1 MKNLAIFGRKFLD
14 VDIREIPVPPVGEDE
29 VLIKVHACG
38 ICGTDLHF
46 LRDCDD
52 GYHPL
57 GHEIAAEVMECGKL
71 VRNVSPGD
79 KVIVEDCSA
88 CGVCRMC
95 KSGLPEACRNMY
107 TLNGRP
113 GMSQYMVLN
122 YHSLVKFDGMDYI
135 SASLTEPLAVALSA
149 VENARI
155 PIGGSVLIFG
165 PGPIGQLATAVAK
178 LKGAGKVIMAGL
190 GKNNVLDRFRLD
202 FSIQAGADM
211 VLKTS
216 MSDWKDKLLAEF
228 PEGVDRVIVT
238 APPRT
243 LPDAI
248 DAVRY
253 AGIITFLGLDF
264 SGRNKIEFDVNNA
277 IFKKLELK
285 ATFAEP
291 AVNFPVAIELLRS
304 KKIMPELFITGTYGL
319 DGLRDVAKGI
329 IEEKVPQM
337 KCIISPWMEM

>member
-1 MKNLAIFGRKFLD
+1 
-14 VDIREIPVPPVGEDE
+14 
-29 VLIKVHACG
+29 
-38 ICGTDLHF
+38 
-46 LRDCDD
+46 
-52 GYHPL
+52 
-57 GHEIAAEVMECGKL
+57 
-71 VRNVSPGD
+71 
-79 KVIVEDCSA
+79 
-88 CGVCRMC
+88 MC
-95 KSGLPEACRNMY
+95 KSGLSQACRNMY

-190 GKNNVLDRFRLD
+190 GKDNVLDRFRLD
-202 FSIQAGADM
+202 FSIKAGADM

-243 LPDAI
+243 LSDAI

-304 KKIMPELFITGTYGL
+304 KKIMPEMFITGTYGL
-319 DGLRDVAKGI
+319 DGLRDAAKSI
-329 IEEKVPQM
+329 IEEKVQQM

>member
-79 KVIVEDCSA
+79 KVIAEDCSA

-107 TLNGRP
+107 SLNGTP
-113 GMSQYMVLN
+113 GMSRYMVLN
-122 YHSLVKFDGMDYI
+122 CRSLIKFSGMDYVH
-135 SASLTEPLAVALSA
+135 ASLTEPLAVALSA
-149 VENARI
+149 VENAQI
-155 PIGGSVLIFG
+155 PLGGSVAVFG
-165 PGPIGQLATAVAK
+165 PGPIGQLAAAVARVR
-178 LKGAGKVIMAGL
+178 GAGKICMVGVGDGTEM
-190 GKNNVLDRFRLD
+190 DDFRLAAAKRQGCD
-202 FSIQAGADM
+202 L
-211 VLKTS
+211 VLKS
-216 MSDWKDKLLAEF
+216 RESDWKERFFSEF
-228 PEGVDRVIVT
+228 PQGVDRVIVT
-238 APPRT
+238 APPVV
-243 LPDAI
+243 LPTAI
-248 DAVRY
+248 EFVRY
-253 AGIITFLGLDF
+253 AGVVTFLGLDF
-264 SGRNKIEFDVNNA
+264 SGRHRIEFDVNNA
-277 IFKKLELK
+277 IFKKLTLK

-304 KKIMPELFITGTYGL
+304 RRIDPEFFLTGSCTFKSF
-319 DGLRDVAKGI
+319 RDTVEAIFSSGS
-329 IEEKVPQM
+329 PQM
-337 KCIISPWMEM
+337 KCCLLPWED

>member
-1 MKNLAIFGRKFLD
+1 MKTLALFGRKFA
-14 VDIREIPVPPVGEDE
+14 DIEKRELELPALAPDD

-46 LRDCDD
+46 LRDCNDSW
-52 GYHPL
+52 YPL
-57 GHEIAAEVMECGKL
+57 GHEIAGEVVECGKL
-71 VRNVSPGD
+71 VRNVVPGN
-79 KVIVEDCSA
+79 KVIAEDCSA

-95 KSGLPEACRNMY
+95 KSGLSRACRNMY
-107 TLNGRP
+107 SLNGQP
-113 GMSQYMVLN
+113 GMSKYMVLN

-135 SASLTEPLAVALSA
+135 SAALTEPLAVALSA

-155 PIGGSVLIFG
+155 PLGGSVLIFG
-165 PGPIGQLATAVAK
+165 PGPIGQLAAAVAR
-178 LKGAGKVIMAGL
+178 LKGAGKVIIAGL
-190 GKNNVLDRFRLD
+190 GKESVLDKFRMD
-202 FSIQAGADM
+202 FSEKAGADM
-211 VLKTS
+211 ILKTS
-216 MSDWKDKLLAEF
+216 QSAWKDQLFAEF
-228 PEGVDRVIVT
+228 PDGVDRVIVT

-264 SGRNKIEFDVNNA
+264 SGHNKIEFDVNNA

-304 KKIMPELFITGTYGL
+304 KKIIPEMFITGTCGL
-319 DGLRDVAKGI
+319 NGLQDVAKGI
-329 IEEKVPQM
+329 IEEKIPQM
-337 KCIISPWMEM
+337 KCIITPWMEM